1 MSATFIYLSVILIQI
16 CLKDNE
22 SEKESQLNEQLLAR
36 NVDSDSYYYT
46 EEYTNSQ
53 YLRDDDQNS
62 IVDQKHF
69 RYDQSLRDTASR
81 EVSENASDYNSQD
94 IAAHFRSNYAV
105 NAQDFHRSP
114 KKLKPSGSQARLHPQ
129 QVQA

>member
-46 EEYTNSQ
+46 EEYTNSKYAQ
-53 YLRDDDQNS
+53 SDDENSLVDKRYVQN
-62 IVDQKHF
+62 
-69 RYDQSLRDTASR
+69 
-81 EVSENASDYNSQD
+81 
-94 IAAHFRSNYAV
+94 
-105 NAQDFHRSP
+105 
-114 KKLKPSGSQARLHPQ
+114 
-129 QVQA
+129 